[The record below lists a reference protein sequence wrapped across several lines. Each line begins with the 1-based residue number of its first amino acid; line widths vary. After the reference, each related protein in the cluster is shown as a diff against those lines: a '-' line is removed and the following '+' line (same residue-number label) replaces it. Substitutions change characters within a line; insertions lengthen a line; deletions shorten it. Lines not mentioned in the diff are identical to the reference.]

1 MCVCVCVCVT
11 AEDMDRLDEA
21 LRCTIKKLWP
31 IEGKKMHALLIPPND
46 GTVLE
51 RVVDWNS
58 PSYSVY
64 TIKQVKV
71 IDIDDVSS
79 IS

>member
-1 MCVCVCVCVT
+1 VT

-46 GTVLE
+46 GRCLT
-51 RVVDWNS
+51 
-58 PSYSVY
+58 PSLRHTMCIQLRRRRRYVY
-64 TIKQVKV
+64 V
-71 IDIDDVSS
+71 
-79 IS
+79 